1 MRGETAN
8 KVLLRLKRGGV
19 CSGEELAGELGVSR
33 TAVWK
38 AVKNL
43 RSKGYEIVGGSARG
57 YLLKEC
63 RKPCA
68 ETIVPASQT
77 DAPLFLFSEVD
88 STNDIALDLLKE
100 RCPHL
105 TAVAANAQR
114 AGRGRVGR
122 KFFSPAGTGIYMSV
136 VIRNIANYRDLLAV
150 TPAAA
155 VAVARAIDEVFKIRV
170 QIKWVNDLYL
180 HGKKV
185 SGILTQ
191 SMADEEGGVLG
202 AVVGIGINVTGKMPQ
217 ELKDKAC
224 SLKKEVNEEER
235 DRLIGRIISYLDDT
249 SRQLSS
255 REFMDEYRRRSCIL
269 NKRVTFETGG
279 ITRHGVAVKID
290 DDGALYVR
298 CGANEVKINSGEIS
312 LSAWE

>member
-1 MRGETAN
+1 
-8 KVLLRLKRGGV
+8 
-19 CSGEELAGELGVSR
+19 
-33 TAVWK
+33 
-38 AVKNL
+38 
-43 RSKGYEIVGGSARG
+43 
-57 YLLKEC
+57 
-63 RKPCA
+63 
-68 ETIVPASQT
+68 
-77 DAPLFLFSEVD
+77 
-88 STNDIALDLLKE
+88 
-100 RCPHL
+100 
-105 TAVAANAQR
+105 
-114 AGRGRVGR
+114 
-122 KFFSPAGTGIYMSV
+122 
-136 VIRNIANYRDLLAV
+136 
-150 TPAAA
+150 
-155 VAVARAIDEVFKIRV
+155 
-170 QIKWVNDLYL
+170 
-180 HGKKV
+180 
-185 SGILTQ
+185 
-191 SMADEEGGVLG
+191 
-202 AVVGIGINVTGKMPQ
+202 MPQ